1 MCRFANVV
9 FYMKKTKIFKFAIMK
24 TNGYIYTI
32 FDIKPQKKYLWK
44 EHWSF

>member
-9 FYMKKTKIFKFAIMK
+9 FYEKKMKTFKFAIMK

-32 FDIKPQKKYLWK
+32 FEIKPKKYLWK
-44 EHWSF
+44 EH